1 MSSSAKLKKKKKK
14 RKGVG
19 DQVWVGDQEKFGA
32 FTTDKSLVI

>member
-1 MSSSAKLKKKKKK
+1 MSSSAKLKKKK